1 MIRMTIV
8 VVTGLPRSG
17 TSLMMAMLESGGV
30 PPLTDNVRQAD
41 VDNPKGYYEFE
52 RVKKLPDDTD
62 WLPEAEGKAVK
73 VLAELIKH
81 LPSDR
86 EYKVIFMMRDLPE
99 IITSQKKMMRR
110 RGEDPDK
117 VPDSEL
123 MSLYRSY
130 LRNLKSIV
138 NSSPNMKALYV
149 SYNELM
155 TDPSGVLGELEGFLG
170 GWLDMGAMKDAIDAT
185 LYRNRSG

>member
-1 MIRMTIV
+1 MWLTIV

-17 TSLMMAMLESGGV
+17 TSLMMAMLDSGGI
-30 PPLTDNVRQAD
+30 PPLTDNIRQAD

-52 RVKKLPDDTD
+52 RVKKLPDDTG

-73 VLAELIKH
+73 VLAELIVH

-86 EYKVIFMMRDLPE
+86 EYKVIFMMRELPE
-99 IITSQKKMMRR
+99 IIASQKKMMKR

-117 VPDSEL
+117 VPDAEL

-138 NSSPNMKALYV
+138 NRSPNMKALYV

-155 TDPSGVLGELEGFLG
+155 ADPSGVLKELEGFLG
-170 GWLDMGAMKDAIDAT
+170 GWLDMGAMKDAIDAN

>member
-1 MIRMTIV
+1 MAVV

-17 TSLMMAMLESGGV
+17 TSLMMAMLESGGI
-30 PPLTDNVRQAD
+30 PPLTDNLRQAD

-52 RVKKLPDDTD
+52 RVKGLPQDTG
-62 WLPEAEGKAVK
+62 WLPEAEGRAVK

-81 LPSDR
+81 LPSDKR
-86 EYKVIFMMRDLPE
+86 YDVVFMMRDLSE
-99 IITSQKKMMRR
+99 IIASQKKMMKR

-117 VPDSEL
+117 VPDEEL
-123 MSLYRSY
+123 MGLYRAY
-130 LRNLKSIV
+130 LRNMKRLV
-138 NSSPNMKALYV
+138 NDSPNMRVLYV

-155 TDPSGVLGELEGFLG
+155 SDPSDTISDMQAFFG
-170 GWLDMGAMKDAIDAT
+170 GGLDTSAMRRTIDAT